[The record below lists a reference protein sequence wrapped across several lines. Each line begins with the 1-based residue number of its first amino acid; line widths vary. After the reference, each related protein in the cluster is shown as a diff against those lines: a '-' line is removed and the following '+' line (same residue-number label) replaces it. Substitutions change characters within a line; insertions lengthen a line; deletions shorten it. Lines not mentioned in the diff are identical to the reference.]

1 MFKGDQQKSMQMQ
14 LLFPTYLASVS
25 TTKITSVSIRFHFRI
40 RHTIDSFDTTCR
52 RAPVSPTKVTGSSH
66 SNLSRLPHLHVAG
79 HRFHMNESQ
88 VLDIPRQDHQS
99 GYPIPL
105 SYQAYN
111 TQFCHHMPHSTR
123 ESRQS
128 HRFEPLKFK
137 LPPTFTCGWPQVSA
151 E

>member
-14 LLFPTYLASVS
+14 LLFPTYLANVS
-25 TTKITSVSIRFHFRI
+25 TTKITSVGIRLHFCI
-40 RHTIDSFDTTCR
+40 RHTIDSFVTTCC
-52 RAPVSPTKVTGSSH
+52 RAPASPTKLTSSSH
-66 SNLSRLPHLHVAG
+66 SNLSHLPPIYVAG

-137 LPPTFTCGWPQVSA
+137 LPPTFPCGWPQVSD